1 MSLRYMVPLAKQWVD
16 DQDLDSMVR
25 EAETMIKIAEA
36 LRSLDPVARL
46 QVMRAVCAQHG
57 MAVPYMDVE
66 QAQREYEAA
75 QEVARMKELGMEH
88 GQE

>member
-1 MSLRYMVPLAKQWVD
+1 MSLRYMVPLAKQWIE

-36 LRSLDPVARL
+36 LRPIDPVARL
-46 QVMRAVCAQHG
+46 QVMRAVLAQHG
-57 MAVPYMDVE
+57 MPVPSMDVE
-66 QAQREYEAA
+66 QARRDYEDA
-75 QEVARMKELGMEH
+75 QDIARMKETEAEN